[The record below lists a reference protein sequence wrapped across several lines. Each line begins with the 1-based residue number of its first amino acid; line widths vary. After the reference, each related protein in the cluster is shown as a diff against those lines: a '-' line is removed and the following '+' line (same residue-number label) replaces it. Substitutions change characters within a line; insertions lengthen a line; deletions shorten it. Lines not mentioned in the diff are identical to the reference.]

1 MKRRL
6 EIIDDPNP
14 VEKGAPRYTVRIH
27 NGNPYEEDPAPVCV
41 NDSLDALNVVA
52 DWFNEE
58 DPVKNQQV
66 HPIFRGI
73 LNQINVRGEISNE
86 R

>member
-6 EIIDDPNP
+6 EILDDPAP
-14 VEKGAPRYTVRIH
+14 IEKGAPRYTVRIH
-27 NGNPYEEDPAPVCV
+27 NGNPTEDDPEPVCV
-41 NDSLDALNVVA
+41 DDSLDALNIVA

-58 DPVKNQQV
+58 ETVKNQQV
-66 HPIFRGI
+66 NPIFKGI
-73 LNQINVRGEISNE
+73 LNQINGRVEISNE